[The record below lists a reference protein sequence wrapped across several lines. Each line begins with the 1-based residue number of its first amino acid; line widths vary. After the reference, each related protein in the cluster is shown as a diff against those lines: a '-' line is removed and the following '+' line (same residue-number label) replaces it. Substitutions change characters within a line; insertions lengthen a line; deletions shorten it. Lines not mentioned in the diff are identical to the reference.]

1 MNNVFQVVVIDLIV
15 VMVEI
20 DKLMI
25 KEIETIMFKT
35 KKSSIIEE
43 EVIKTI
49 MNRER
54 TINNKREQ
62 VT

>member
-1 MNNVFQVVVIDLIV
+1 MIDLIV